1 MLASS
6 TRKRYVSCV
15 ASVQTLLHC
24 PIDFQDDDQ
33 VMVLTQCSPSYN
45 VNVVMLQM
53 MKLLHNLGVR
63 ATATSVHFICIVR
76 SNALALHLWPAL
88 EAM

>member
-1 MLASS
+1 MIESLATDFNVQVVAIVVLSAIHCSGFLVACFRDHDSKVTMLASS

-33 VMVLTQCSPSYN
+33 VMVLTQ
-45 VNVVMLQM
+45 
-53 MKLLHNLGVR
+53 
-63 ATATSVHFICIVR
+63 
-76 SNALALHLWPAL
+76 
-88 EAM
+88 